1 MLFSFISDKY
11 QKILLKENSTI
22 VDERPE
28 EYEFK
33 IQTWNVIHHND
44 QRNITN
50 TRDIPQGNQEQ
61 YQSRPTIF
69 L

>member
-1 MLFSFISDKY
+1 MPRINCPKAYVVFISDKY

-33 IQTWNVIHHND
+33 IQT
-44 QRNITN
+44 
-50 TRDIPQGNQEQ
+50 
-61 YQSRPTIF
+61 
-69 L
+69 